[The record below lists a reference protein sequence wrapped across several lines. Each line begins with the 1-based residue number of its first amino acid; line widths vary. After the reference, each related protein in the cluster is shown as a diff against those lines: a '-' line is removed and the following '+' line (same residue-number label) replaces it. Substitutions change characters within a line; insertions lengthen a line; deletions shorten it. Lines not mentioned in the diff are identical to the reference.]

1 MTTAPGSPPAIE
13 ETRAAADPPREG
25 ELVGGEVRIGRGAG
39 PRWLRYWY
47 YLVYV
52 WAILY
57 LLIED
62 VPRYWILA
70 LFAALLTVWL
80 GYIIWKKKPPEP

>member
-1 MTTAPGSPPAIE
+1 MPEAHPAPGTRHPALPDE
-13 ETRAAADPPREG
+13 
-25 ELVGGEVRIGRGAG
+25 VGGEVRIGRGGG
-39 PRWLRYWY
+39 PRWLRFWY

-62 VPRYWILA
+62 VDRYWMV
-70 LFAALLTVWL
+70 AAFGGLLIVWL
-80 GYIIWKKKPPEP
+80 GYIAWKKKPPEP

>member
-1 MTTAPGSPPAIE
+1 MTTASGSP
-13 ETRAAADPPREG
+13 EG
-25 ELVGGEVRIGRGAG
+25 TDQPEQQTAPTDDLVGGEVRIGRGAG

-47 YLVYV
+47 YLVYL

-62 VPRYWILA
+62 VDRYWIMA
-70 LFAALLTVWL
+70 TFGGLLIVWL
-80 GYIIWKKKPPEP
+80 GYIIWKKRPPEP

>member
-1 MTTAPGSPPAIE
+1 MTTASGSPQPSGPAPE
-13 ETRAAADPPREG
+13 GQSAPADEP
-25 ELVGGEVRIGRGAG
+25 VGGEVRIGRGGG

-62 VPRYWILA
+62 VDQYWIVA
-70 LFAALLTVWL
+70 GFAGLLIVWL
-80 GYIIWKKKPPEP
+80 VYIVWKKKPPEP